1 MGCCPKSLD
10 GYKVAIATERP
21 DMIYRHI
28 SDTVPSKVK
37 LELEP
42 TPSDG
47 IVLVNQSRTMRLKE
61 LTVDLLYSDR
71 KLSALENG
79 VMVEVAD
86 GHPSLEQDIIYEMDV
101 VRSEEETTTMLV
113 RSRQRTLKK
122 TPSSLDVLK
131 RAIASANKDPTMTA
145 SLLDITSMSFAM
157 RERV

>member
-1 MGCCPKSLD
+1 VDVPD
-10 GYKVAIATERP
+10 QYKVAIATERL
-21 DMIYRHI
+21 DMIYRQI

-47 IVLVNQSRTMRLKE
+47 TVLVNQSRTMRLKE

-101 VRSEEETTTMLV
+101 VRSKEEMPPC
-113 RSRQRTLKK
+113 S
-122 TPSSLDVLK
+122 
-131 RAIASANKDPTMTA
+131 
-145 SLLDITSMSFAM
+145 
-157 RERV
+157 

>member
-1 MGCCPKSLD
+1 
-10 GYKVAIATERP
+10 
-21 DMIYRHI
+21 
-28 SDTVPSKVK
+28 
-37 LELEP
+37 
-42 TPSDG
+42 
-47 IVLVNQSRTMRLKE
+47 MRLKE

-122 TPSSLDVLK
+122 TPSSLDVVK
-131 RAIASANKDPTMTA
+131 RAIVSTNKDLTMTA

>member
-1 MGCCPKSLD
+1 MGCCSKSLD

-21 DMIYRHI
+21 DMIYRQI

-61 LTVDLLYSDR
+61 LTADLLYSDR

-101 VRSEEETTTMLV
+101 VRSEEDTTTM
-113 RSRQRTLKK
+113 
-122 TPSSLDVLK
+122 
-131 RAIASANKDPTMTA
+131 
-145 SLLDITSMSFAM
+145 LDITSMSSAM

>member
-21 DMIYRHI
+21 GMIYRQI
-28 SDTVPSKVK
+28 SDTVLSKVK

-71 KLSALENG
+71 KLSALRTE
-79 VMVEVAD
+79 
-86 GHPSLEQDIIYEMDV
+86 SWL
-101 VRSEEETTTMLV
+101 T
-113 RSRQRTLKK
+113 SRTGTRAWSRTLS
-122 TPSSLDVLK
+122 T
-131 RAIASANKDPTMTA
+131 RW
-145 SLLDITSMSFAM
+145 TS
-157 RERV
+157 